1 MSEAAGKQETPI
13 SKSNLDIEKNKV
25 LLAAKMSKEEIPVIA
40 DAIGLNSNVVDW
52 YRDEQS
58 MLWSIGKG
66 GAVDMKGV
74 DVTWLE
80 IYYNV
85 HPDEAKCPEAHKAF
99 RAFRS
104 HYIGSYNITHDDKIS
119 PEDFEKLDKFFALKA
134 KTEKG
139 ETK

>member
-1 MSEAAGKQETPI
+1 MSEAAGKQEAPI
-13 SKSNLDIEKNKV
+13 NKSNLDIEKSKV
-25 LLAAKMSKEEIPVIA
+25 LKASKMSDEEIPVIA
-40 DAIGLNSNVVDW
+40 NVTGINSNTVDW
-52 YRDEQS
+52 YRDEQR
-58 MLWSIGKG
+58 MFESIGKG
-66 GAVDMKGV
+66 GTADIKGV